1 MFTRDATTPP
11 EKLIQDGKPQFG
23 TYQEPPLF
31 FDIQDVWQPF
41 SAFPPVPF
49 LTNLRIRGNLSFCF
63 STPTHIGRIDLLDVK
78 FFCFSEFVLWE
89 KSTGKKTAYR
99 NIFGG
104 RRLLPKNTRKAV
116 CSTYKKRR
124 YYRIGWN
131 YDRNRISVH
140 LNVKGDS
147 VRPDLTGTFIMNTLP
162 EGVSQKPQ
170 LFTLSPFPTQ
180 RRCSAAFVC
189 GAPLT
194 GDLQAPAAT
203 DTAANQGN
211 IFDTKGLGVL
221 TMRRAYYNLR
231 SKATFLT
238 GLDTNGGRQ
247 IMFHL
252 AQTNTDAV
260 DANTYNENVL
270 FADNTVTPLPSV
282 TVTRPYGING
292 KWIIQDTENM
302 VDLFFTPISDNHRI
316 DSLFILT
323 TDYHTMYGTF
333 EGDLKTADGEI
344 LHLKS
349 FAGIAQYQY
358 LRM

>member
-1 MFTRDATTPP
+1 MFERDVTTPP
-11 EKLIQDGKPQFG
+11 EKLIKDGKPQFG
-23 TYQEPPLF
+23 TFREPPRF
-31 FDIQDVWQPF
+31 FDIQDVRFPF
-41 SAFPPVPF
+41 SAFPWPAF
-49 LTNLRIRGNLSFCF
+49 LSNLRIRGNLSFCF

-78 FFCFSEFVLWE
+78 FFCFSELVLWE
-89 KSTGKKTAYR
+89 KATGKRTAYR

-116 CSTYKKRR
+116 CATYNKKR

-131 YDRNRISVH
+131 YEANRISVH
-140 LNVKGDS
+140 FSMKGDS
-147 VRPDLTGTFIMNTLP
+147 IRPDVTGTFLLNTLP
-162 EGVSQKPQ
+162 ENAPQKPQ

-189 GAPLT
+189 GAPMT
-194 GDLQAPAAT
+194 GDLRSPDAPE
-203 DTAANQGN
+203 QN
-211 IFDTKGLGVL
+211 IFETKGLGIM
-221 TMRRAYYNLR
+221 TTRRAYYNLR
-231 SKATFLT
+231 SHAVFLT
-238 GLDTNGGRQ
+238 GLDTVDGHQ
-247 IMFHL
+247 VMFHL
-252 AQTNTDAV
+252 AQTGSDAV

-270 FADNTVTPLPSV
+270 FADNKVTPLPSV
-282 TVTRPYGING
+282 TVTHPYGLSG

-302 VDLFFTPISDNHRI
+302 VDLFFTPVSDNHRT
-316 DSLFILT
+316 DSIVILS

-349 FAGIAQYQY
+349 FAGIVQKQY